1 MASVCGKSAVDEGCV
16 ERQNGGTMTSRTVVR
31 GIVAV
36 GLIVSVQLAMSQIP
50 FAQQTAP
57 PAAPATGAPPA
68 APAAAPQTGRGGGR
82 GGVDSRVQQRTY
94 TFADTNEQMP
104 YALVVSS
111 RVTKDRKS
119 PLIVSLH
126 GLGGDQNTMVRESLR
141 SVELA
146 EQGGYILV
154 APMGYNSGGWYGIPP
169 GPPRGGGA
177 NANPNANPNA
187 AAAQRGRGAGG
198 RGAGAGGTAITEAAK
213 VREASEKDVLTVLD
227 MVRKEFNV
235 DERRIYLMGHSMG
248 GAGTYYLG
256 SKHGRIWAALAPIAP
271 AAGAMRNDRAKILQ
285 AIKDAGVPML
295 VSMGDAD
302 EAVSVESV
310 REWVDTMKELQ
321 MNFEY
326 KEHPG
331 VTHGPIMAASMEDIY
346 KFFEKHSRPAAR

>member
-1 MASVCGKSAVDEGCV
+1 
-16 ERQNGGTMTSRTVVR
+16 MTSRNVVR
-31 GIVAV
+31 GMLAAGVLV
-36 GLIVSVQLAMSQIP
+36 TVQLAMNQVP
-50 FAQQTAP
+50 FAQQTTAP
-57 PAAPATGAPPA
+57 G
-68 APAAAPQTGRGGGR
+68 APAAGAPQAGRGGGR
-82 GGVDSRVQQRTY
+82 GAVDPRVQQRTY

-104 YALVVSS
+104 YALFVSS
-111 RVTKDRKS
+111 KVTKDKKN

-169 GPPRGGGA
+169 GAPRAGGA
-177 NANPNANPNA
+177 NAA
-187 AAAQRGRGAGG
+187 GRGG
-198 RGAGAGGTAITEAAK
+198 RGGGRGITAGGTAITEPAQTRA
-213 VREASEKDVLTVLD
+213 ASEKDVMTVLG
-227 MVRKEFNV
+227 MIRKEFNV

-256 SKHGRIWAALAPIAP
+256 SKYPNLWAALAPIAP
-271 AAGAMRNDRAKILQ
+271 AAMGMTNDRAKVLQ
-285 AIKDAGVPML
+285 AIRDGGIPML

-302 EAVSVESV
+302 EAVPVANV
-310 REWVDTMKELQ
+310 RMWVDTMKELQ

-331 VTHGPIMAASMEDIY
+331 VTHGPIMGASMADIY
-346 KFFEKHSRPAAR
+346 AYFARH